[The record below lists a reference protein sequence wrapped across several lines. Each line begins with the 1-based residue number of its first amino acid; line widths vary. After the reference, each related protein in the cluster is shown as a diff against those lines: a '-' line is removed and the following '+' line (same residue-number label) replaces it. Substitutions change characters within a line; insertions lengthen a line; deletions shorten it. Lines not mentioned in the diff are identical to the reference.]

1 MPSTEPE
8 MKTYTCSI
16 CNTTPDQLS
25 HHKVHLETQK
35 HKDKRELFMLRL
47 SKCCVDELKTQYG
60 TTHVNDI
67 VSVMETQLYIPQP
80 ITTTNGTLKC
90 KKLIQPNTN
99 KEDHN
104 TRIPNITTEPET
116 PDHILTDTDY
126 NITEYEL
133 NMTEQSN
140 NISSR
145 EALKDKVHEIHN
157 FLRNNGAGYGMMALK
172 LFLLFFGLK
181 KIEEKGLFDKSELIT
196 ECRFSHLLEQARTGN
211 GELLLETICKTVLDA
226 IYDSILKPFLFYE
239 IPKDLSAKIFV
250 YLLEQIEEITVIE
263 RTCDVLLSGNIYE
276 YFIGRDESAI
286 SELGAYFT
294 VRWITR
300 YCMGKANLQLN
311 DDGTIPT
318 MIDMFGGSGGFTTEY
333 IRHFAQNYPEIDWE
347 TQLSNVSHY
356 DMNEDV
362 VKSAALEFFC
372 LTGVI
377 PKMGADG
384 QLCRKNSFCDEFDG
398 ATYQRILTNPPYGGD
413 KNKKSEAQNKDVKIK
428 EYITRELPT
437 ITDVATRIS
446 RQTQLEEIIKRE
458 KEHKKKAE
466 DAKVSVATSSGR
478 IQRYAKKHELTGND
492 KEAVS
497 LIQFMDMVAVGGRV
511 VGVLKEGVF
520 FDKSYRKLR
529 THLVTHFNV
538 REIISVPQ
546 DQFEN
551 TSTKTS
557 ILVFDNVAEKTTK
570 VVFRE
575 LVVEKY
581 TEDKFAEVRGK
592 IVLAESAGDICGVA
606 DSIVSEA
613 TVEELLA
620 NPICS
625 FNGKDYGRKPLVVG
639 DEYDAI
645 QVGDIC
651 EYQNGCAFKSTEY
664 ETEGVPLITI
674 THIKNGNIEFNGNHF
689 IDESSKFSPFE
700 IHDEDVVIT
709 LTGKKPNLCSVAI
722 KYGNEK
728 QYLNQR
734 CAILRNFKKIN
745 NVYFKSMFH
754 TYISQYINEYIG
766 NGTNQDNV
774 SLKDILRIQIPVPKS
789 PEKTQQW
796 VDYISTP
803 YNEKNAKKTRV
814 AELETFV
821 QNRIREITTTEE
833 CDEKRI
839 GELTKMPHTKKY
851 NTSHGKSTGKYKFYN
866 SSHDE
871 KLFCDDYETE
881 GESIIIGFKGNI
893 NIHFGKQFTASQHVY
908 VLQLRDVEVSPL
920 SGNLIRFIFHY
931 LKNNKTLFTQ
941 HMHGTT
947 IQHITKVDLNDIRI
961 NLPKNRQLIAD
972 LEPVFEEIERLQ
984 QEIKVADELYQSRI
998 QELAKE
1004 AMPEQLLITNEAPAL
1019 ENTFIE
1025 TDEPETP
1032 DDAVSVAESVV
1043 TTSTTNSGKKP
1054 RKPRAKK
1061 EPKEKVVKEPK
1072 PKKETKPRKPRT
1084 KKESSNDKEPEPK

>member
-1 MPSTEPE
+1 MTTEPE

-16 CNTTPDQLS
+16 CNTTPDQIS

-47 SKCCVDELKTQYG
+47 SNCCVEELITQYG
-60 TTHVNDI
+60 TNQVNDI
-67 VSVMETQLYIPQP
+67 VSVMETQLYIQ
-80 ITTTNGTLKC
+80 TTSTTNENIKS
-90 KKLIQPNTN
+90 KKLIQTSGNIELNNTLI
-99 KEDHN
+99 
-104 TRIPNITTEPET
+104 TNITTET
-116 PDHILTDTDY
+116 HDT
-126 NITEYEL
+126 ITEYEI

-181 KIEEKGLFDKSELIT
+181 KIEEKGLFEKTGLT
-196 ECRFSHLLEQARTGN
+196 PECRFSHLLEHARTGN

-239 IPKDLSAKIFV
+239 IPKDLSAKVFV

-300 YCMGKANLQLN
+300 YCMGKSNLQLN

-333 IRHFAQNYPEIDWE
+333 IRHFVQYYPEIDWE
-347 TQLSNVSHY
+347 TQLSRVSHY

-384 QLCRKNSFCDEFDG
+384 QLCRKNSFCDEFDNQK
-398 ATYQRILTNPPYGGD
+398 YQRLLTNPPYGGD

-446 RQTQLEEIIKRE
+446 RQTQLEEIVKRE

-466 DAKVSVATSSGR
+466 DAKVSVATSSSR
-478 IQRYAKKHELTGND
+478 IKRYAMKYDLNGTD

-497 LIQFMDMVAVGGRV
+497 LIQFMDMVAEGGRV

-529 THLVTHFNV
+529 THLITHYNV

-557 ILVFDNVAEKTTK
+557 ILVFDNIAEKTTK

-575 LVVEKY
+575 LVVDKY

-592 IVLAESAGDICGVA
+592 IVLAESAGDICGVS

-625 FNGKDYGRKPLVVG
+625 FNGKDYNKKELVVG

-645 QVGDIC
+645 QLSDISEINMGGTPSTKNARFWDNGTHPWVSIADLNNTFVHKTRKNLTDEGIAKLKKIPQGSILMSFKLTMGKLGIAGC
-651 EYQNGCAFKSTEY
+651 ELYCNEAIVY
-664 ETEGVPLITI
+664 L
-674 THIKNGNIEFNGNHF
+674 N
-689 IDESSKFSPFE
+689 SKLDRVSQ
-700 IHDEDVVIT
+700 
-709 LTGKKPNLCSVAI
+709 
-722 KYGNEK
+722 
-728 QYLNQR
+728 QYLYF
-734 CAILRNFKKIN
+734 ILQSLNIG
-745 NVYFKSMFH
+745 
-754 TYISQYINEYIG
+754 QYARGTIG
-766 NGTNQDNV
+766 NGNLNKEILTT
-774 SLKDILRIQIPVPKS
+774 LKIPVPKS

-796 VDYISTP
+796 VDYISAP
-803 YNEKNAKKTRV
+803 YNEKNAKQTRV

-821 QNRIREITTTEE
+821 QTRIREITATEE
-833 CDEKRI
+833 CEDVDF
-839 GELTKMPHTKKY
+839 
-851 NTSHGKSTGKYKFYN
+851 NTICKTQKGKQLSKQHFVSGKYPVIGGGLSPTGWHNEYN
-866 SSHDE
+866 MPENTILCSS
-871 KLFCDDYETE
+871 
-881 GESIIIGFKGNI
+881 
-893 NIHFGKQFTASQHVY
+893 
-908 VLQLRDVEVSPL
+908 
-920 SGNLIRFIFHY
+920 SGNNAGHISKYGSCVWASDCFAIISKDEHMVSNNSLYYLLRSMQEYIFK
-931 LKNNKTLFTQ
+931 LQTGSAQ
-941 HMHGTT
+941 P
-947 IQHITKVDLNDIRI
+947 HIYSSDFEKHIHI
-961 NLPKNRQLIAD
+961 KLPKNRQLIAD

-984 QEIKVADELYQSRI
+984 HEIKLADELYQLRI

-1004 AMPEQLLITNEAPAL
+1004 AMPEQLLIANEAPPL

-1032 DDAVSVAESVV
+1032 DDAVSVAESIV
-1043 TTSTTNSGKKP
+1043 TTSTANSGKKP

-1061 EPKEKVVKEPK
+1061 EPQEKVVKELK

-1084 KKESSNDKEPEPK
+1084 KKESPADKEPETK

>member
-1 MPSTEPE
+1 MTTDPE

-25 HHKVHLETQK
+25 HHKVHIETQK

-47 SKCCVDELKTQYG
+47 SNCCVEELKTQYG
-60 TTHVNDI
+60 TTYINDI
-67 VSVMETQLYIPQP
+67 VSVLETQLYIP
-80 ITTTNGTLKC
+80 TTATTNGNIKS
-90 KKLIQPNTN
+90 KKLIQPNN
-99 KEDHN
+99 PKEQNN
-104 TRIPNITTEPET
+104 TLITNITTENLQLIP
-116 PDHILTDTDY
+116 TDTVDT
-126 NITEYEL
+126 ITEYEL

-172 LFLLFFGLK
+172 LFLIFFGLK
-181 KIEEKGLFDKSELIT
+181 KIEEKGLFEKTGLT
-196 ECRFSHLLEQARTGN
+196 PECRFSHLLEHARTGN

-226 IYDSILKPFLFYE
+226 IYDSILRPFLFYE
-239 IPKDLSAKIFV
+239 IPKDLSAKVFV

-300 YCMGKANLQLN
+300 YCMGKSNLQLN

-333 IRHFAQNYPEIDWE
+333 IRHFVQNYPEIDWE

-384 QLCRKNSFCDEFDG
+384 QLCRKNSFCDEFDNQK
-398 ATYQRILTNPPYGGD
+398 YQRILTNPPYGGD
-413 KNKKSEAQNKDVKIK
+413 KNKKSETQNKDVKIK

-446 RQTQLEEIIKRE
+446 RQTQLEEIVKRE

-478 IQRYAKKHELTGND
+478 IQRYAKKYDLNGTD

-497 LIQFMDMVAVGGRV
+497 LIQFMEMVAEGGRV

-520 FDKSYRKLR
+520 FDKSYKKLR
-529 THLVTHFNV
+529 AHLVTHFNV
-538 REIISVPQ
+538 HEIISVPQ

-592 IVLAESAGDICGVA
+592 IVLAESAGDICGVS

-639 DEYDAI
+639 EEYDAI

-689 IDESSKFSPFE
+689 IDERSKFSPFE

-796 VDYISTP
+796 VDYISAP
-803 YNEKNAKKTRV
+803 YNEKNAKQTRV

-821 QNRIREITTTEE
+821 QNRIREITATEE
-833 CDEKRI
+833 CEEV
-839 GELTKMPHTKKY
+839 ELGSVIDTKSGDYITKSKMISGVYPVYGGGNISNYINTYNRENELIINKDGVSLDCVKFEGGKFFLNHHGWTLIHKIADYKKY
-851 NTSHGKSTGKYKFYN
+851 INYWLSNNQSQIYNLANGSSQKGVTKEKF
-866 SSHDE
+866 
-871 KLFCDDYETE
+871 
-881 GESIIIGFKGNI
+881 
-893 NIHFGKQFTASQHVY
+893 
-908 VLQLRDVEVSPL
+908 
-920 SGNLIRFIFHY
+920 
-931 LKNNKTLFTQ
+931 LKIK
-941 HMHGTT
+941 
-947 IQHITKVDLNDIRI
+947 IK
-961 NLPKNRQLIAD
+961 LPKNRQLIAD

-984 QEIKVADELYQSRI
+984 QEIKLADELYQTRI

-1004 AMPEQLLITNEAPAL
+1004 AMPEQPLITNEAPVL

-1025 TDEPETP
+1025 TDAPETP
-1032 DDAVSVAESVV
+1032 DDAESVA
-1043 TTSTTNSGKKP
+1043 TTSTANSGKKP

-1061 EPKEKVVKEPK
+1061 EPKEKVAKEPK

-1084 KKESSNDKEPEPK
+1084 KKESPADKEPETK

>member
-1 MPSTEPE
+1 
-8 MKTYTCSI
+8 
-16 CNTTPDQLS
+16 
-25 HHKVHLETQK
+25 
-35 HKDKRELFMLRL
+35 
-47 SKCCVDELKTQYG
+47 
-60 TTHVNDI
+60 
-67 VSVMETQLYIPQP
+67 METQLYIQ
-80 ITTTNGTLKC
+80 TTSTTNENIKS
-90 KKLIQPNTN
+90 KKLIQPSGNIELNNTLI
-99 KEDHN
+99 
-104 TRIPNITTEPET
+104 TNITTET
-116 PDHILTDTDY
+116 HDT
-126 NITEYEL
+126 ITEYEI

-181 KIEEKGLFDKSELIT
+181 KIEEKGLFEKTGLT
-196 ECRFSHLLEQARTGN
+196 PECRFSHLLEHARTGN
-211 GELLLETICKTVLDA
+211 GELVLETICKTVLDA

-239 IPKDLSAKIFV
+239 IPKDLSAKVFI

-300 YCMGKANLQLN
+300 YCMGKSNLQLN
-311 DDGTIPT
+311 NDGSIPT

-333 IRHFAQNYPEIDWE
+333 IRHFVQNYPEIDWE

-384 QLCRKNSFCDEFDG
+384 QLCRKNSFCDEFDNQK
-398 ATYQRILTNPPYGGD
+398 YQRLLTNPPYGGD
-413 KNKKSEAQNKDVKIK
+413 KNKKTEAQDKTQKIK

-437 ITDVATRIS
+437 ITDTATRIS
-446 RQTQLEEIIKRE
+446 RQKQLEDIIKQE

-466 DAKVSVATSSGR
+466 DAKVSVATSSAR
-478 IQRYAKKHELTGND
+478 IQRYAKKYDLKGTD

-497 LIQFMDMVAVGGRV
+497 LIQFMDMVADGGRV

-529 THLVTHFNV
+529 EHLVTHFNV

-575 LVVEKY
+575 LVVDKY
-581 TEDKFAEVRGK
+581 VEDKFAEVRGK

-620 NPICS
+620 NKKCS
-625 FNGKDYGRKPLVVG
+625 FDGKDYSKKELVVG

-645 QVGDIC
+645 QLGDIC
-651 EYQNGCAFKSTEY
+651 EFLPKSKRQASFGES
-664 ETEGVPLITI
+664 
-674 THIKNGNIEFNGNHF
+674 NGNYNFYSSSDKLKRCDLADYTESCVLIGTGGNSCIHYTSPEFSCSTDVLLLKSRQLNEYYMYYMLIALKHIL
-689 IDESSKFSPFE
+689 IDGMRG
-700 IHDEDVVIT
+700 T
-709 LTGKKPNLCSVAI
+709 TI
-722 KYGNEK
+722 KHVTKEMV
-728 QYLNQR
+728 L
-734 CAILRNFKKIN
+734 NFK
-745 NVYFKSMFH
+745 V
-754 TYISQYINEYIG
+754 
-766 NGTNQDNV
+766 
-774 SLKDILRIQIPVPKS
+774 PVPKS

-796 VDYISTP
+796 VDYISAP
-803 YNEKNAKKTRV
+803 YNEKNAKRGRV

-821 QNRIREITTTEE
+821 QNRIREIATTEE
-833 CDEKRI
+833 CEEV
-839 GELTKMPHTKKY
+839 ELGSICEINP
-851 NTSHGKSTGKYKFYN
+851 
-866 SSHDE
+866 
-871 KLFCDDYETE
+871 ET
-881 GESIIIGFKGNI
+881 
-893 NIHFGKQFTASQHVY
+893 
-908 VLQLRDVEVSPL
+908 
-920 SGNLIRFIFHY
+920 
-931 LKNNKTLFTQ
+931 LKNNQFTKINYIDISSVKAEEIN
-941 HMHGTT
+941 T
-947 IQHITKVDLNDIRI
+947 IQTFTESFPSRAKRIIRKNDMLFSTVRPNLKGYAYINEHIENGVASTGFVVIRCTKIYPRYIYTILKDDKVTEYLMTNSTGTQYPAVNSSVFETIKI
-961 NLPKNRQLIAD
+961 KLPKNRQLIAD

-1004 AMPEQLLITNEAPAL
+1004 AMPEQLLIANESPVL

-1032 DDAVSVAESVV
+1032 DDAVSVRTPKQGGTTCVVVRGITGEDLSSKVIVAESVA
-1043 TTSTTNSGKKP
+1043 TTSTTTSCKKP

-1061 EPKEKVVKEPK
+1061 EPKEKVAKEPK

-1084 KKESSNDKEPEPK
+1084 KKESPADK

>member
-1 MPSTEPE
+1 MTKDPE
-8 MKTYTCSI
+8 IMKTYTCSI
-16 CNTTPDQLS
+16 CNTTPDQIS
-25 HHKVHLETQK
+25 HHKVHIETQK

-47 SKCCVDELKTQYG
+47 SNCCVEELKTQYG
-60 TTHVNDI
+60 TTQVNDI
-67 VSVMETQLYIPQP
+67 VSVMETQLYIQ
-80 ITTTNGTLKC
+80 TTSTNNENIKS
-90 KKLIQPNTN
+90 KKLIQTSVNIELNNTL
-99 KEDHN
+99 
-104 TRIPNITTEPET
+104 ISNITTE
-116 PDHILTDTDY
+116 TDDT
-126 NITEYEL
+126 ITEYEI

-181 KIEEKGLFDKSELIT
+181 KIEEKGLFEKTGLT
-196 ECRFSHLLEQARTGN
+196 LECRFSHLLEHARTGN

-239 IPKDLSAKIFV
+239 IPKDLSAKVFI

-300 YCMGKANLQLN
+300 YCMGKSNLQLN
-311 DDGTIPT
+311 DDGSIPT

-333 IRHFAQNYPEIDWE
+333 IRHFVQNYPEIDWE
-347 TQLSNVSHY
+347 TQLSRVSHY

-384 QLCRKNSFCDEFDG
+384 QLCRKNSFCDEFDNQK
-398 ATYQRILTNPPYGGD
+398 YQRILTNPPYGGD
-413 KNKKSEAQNKDVKIK
+413 KNKKTEAQDKNQKIK

-437 ITDVATRIS
+437 ITDTATRIS
-446 RQTQLEEIIKRE
+446 RQKQLEDIIKQE
-458 KEHKKKAE
+458 KEQKKKAE
-466 DAKVSVATSSGR
+466 DAKVSVATSSAR
-478 IQRYAKKHELTGND
+478 IQRYAKKYDLKGTD

-497 LIQFMDMVAVGGRV
+497 LIQFMDMVADGGRV

-529 THLVTHFNV
+529 EHLVTHFNV

-557 ILVFDNVAEKTTK
+557 ILVFDNVEEKTTK

-575 LVVEKY
+575 LVVDKY
-581 TEDKFAEVRGK
+581 VEDKFAEVRGK
-592 IVLAESAGDICGVA
+592 IVLAESAGDICGVN

-613 TVEELLA
+613 TIDELLA

-625 FNGKDYGRKPLVVG
+625 LNGKDYGKKELVVG
-639 DEYDAI
+639 EGYDAI
-645 QVGDIC
+645 KLGDLCVCLSTTKHCTNIGKDNGLYRFYCSSQIKKLYVDFC
-651 EYQNGCAFKSTEY
+651 EVNTPSIILGQGGNFNIHFDTNFTPSKHVCVLQQINSNDILLKYLY
-664 ETEGVPLITI
+664 YVIPL
-674 THIKNGNIEFNGNHF
+674 
-689 IDESSKFSPFE
+689 
-700 IHDEDVVIT
+700 
-709 LTGKKPNLCSVAI
+709 
-722 KYGNEK
+722 
-728 QYLNQR
+728 
-734 CAILRNFKKIN
+734 LR
-745 NVYFKSMFH
+745 SMF
-754 TYISQYINEYIG
+754 IV
-766 NGTNQDNV
+766 NGTTIGWLNKTNI
-774 SLKDILRIQIPVPKS
+774 KGFTIPVPKS

-796 VDYISTP
+796 VDYISAP
-803 YNEKNAKKTRV
+803 YTEKNAKQTRV

-821 QNRIREITTTEE
+821 QTRIREITTKEDCEE
-833 CDEKRI
+833 VKLGDLCEIKSGNAIKNENRKGSLYPYYAANGVSGYVDEYLFDGKFIVCAQDGSI
-839 GELTKMPHTKKY
+839 GATHLV
-851 NTSHGKSTGKYKFYN
+851 NCKFYASN
-866 SSHDE
+866 HVWVL
-871 KLFCDDYETE
+871 KVKF
-881 GESIIIGFKGNI
+881 IISYYLYTI
-893 NIHFGKQFTASQHVY
+893 
-908 VLQLRDVEVSPL
+908 
-920 SGNLIRFIFHY
+920 
-931 LKNNKTLFTQ
+931 LKNCTDYDK
-941 HMHGTT
+941 
-947 IQHITKVDLNDIRI
+947 ITSGSVIPKLTRDKLVSIKI
-961 NLPKNRQLIAD
+961 KLPKNRQLIAD
-972 LEPVFEEIERLQ
+972 MEPVFEEIERLQ
-984 QEIKVADELYQSRI
+984 HEIKLADELYQSRI

-1004 AMPEQLLITNEAPAL
+1004 AMPEQPLIANEAPVL

-1025 TDEPETP
+1025 TNAPEIP
-1032 DDAVSVAESVV
+1032 DDTISVAESVA
-1043 TTSTTNSGKKP
+1043 TTSTTTSGKKP

-1072 PKKETKPRKPRT
+1072 PKKETKPRKPRS
-1084 KKESSNDKEPEPK
+1084 KKEGSTDKEPEPK